1 MSINW
6 IEKEKKYYMFTV
18 RRQPIVID
26 KAAGVHVW
34 DVEGKEYL
42 DFTAGWAVTNLG
54 HCHPTV
60 TNMIKKQSETLLQ
73 TSNQFYTKPQLLL
86 AEILVEQS
94 CLDKVFFCNSGA
106 EAVEGACKLAKKYGK
121 TEKNGAFEI
130 ITALNSF
137 HGRTQATLAATG
149 QPKYQETFKP
159 LLPGFTHVPYN
170 DFEAI
175 KTATN
180 KNTVAVM
187 LEPIQGEGGVNIP
200 DIDYLSRVKEWC
212 VKHDLLFILDEV
224 QTGLGRIGTLF
235 GYQYFN
241 VEPDVITLG
250 KALGNGVP
258 IGAFLSK
265 DRVMKLE
272 PGDHGST
279 FGGNALATAAA
290 FASTEYIVKHNIA
303 NHAKDIGNKLQLTL
317 QKEIGDLNIVKEIR
331 GVGLLLAIEFTDDI
345 SANLVKELNANGLLT
360 NPVKPNAIRLMPPL
374 IINEEDI
381 NKAVKIIKETLLQE
395 KY

>member
-1 MSINW
+1 M
-6 IEKEKKYYMFTV
+6 
-18 RRQPIVID
+18 
-26 KAAGVHVW
+26 
-34 DVEGKEYL
+34 
-42 DFTAGWAVTNLG
+42 
-54 HCHPTV
+54 
-60 TNMIKKQSETLLQ
+60 
-73 TSNQFYTKPQLLL
+73 
-86 AEILVEQS
+86 
-94 CLDKVFFCNSGA
+94 DKVFFCNSGA

-290 FASTEYIVKHNIA
+290 FASTEYIVKNNIS
-303 NHAKDIGNKLQLTL
+303 NHAKDIGKKLKLTL
-317 QKEIGDLNIVKEIR
+317 QQEIGNLNIVKEIR

-345 SANLVKELNANGLLT
+345 SANLVQELNANGLLT

-381 NKAVKIIKETLLQE
+381 NKSVKIIKKTLLQE

>member
-18 RRQPIVID
+18 RRQPVVID

-54 HCHPTV
+54 HCHPSV

-290 FASTEYIVKHNIA
+290 FASTEYIVKNNIS
-303 NHAKDIGNKLQLTL
+303 NHAKDIGKKLKLTL
-317 QKEIGDLNIVKEIR
+317 QQEIGNLNIVKEIR

-345 SANLVKELNANGLLT
+345 SANLVQELNANGLLT

-381 NKAVKIIKETLLQE
+381 NKSVKIIKKTLLQE

>member
-18 RRQPIVID
+18 RRQPVVID

-54 HCHPTV
+54 HCHPSV

-180 KNTVAVM
+180 TNTVAVM

-345 SANLVKELNANGLLT
+345 SANLVTELNANGLLT

-374 IINEEDI
+374 IINEEDV
-381 NKAVKIIKETLLQE
+381 NKSVKIIKETLLQE

>member
-18 RRQPIVID
+18 RRQPVVID

-54 HCHPTV
+54 HCHPSV

-180 KNTVAVM
+180 TNTVAVM

-345 SANLVKELNANGLLT
+345 SANLVTELNANGLLT

-381 NKAVKIIKETLLQE
+381 NKSVKIIKETLLQE

>member
-18 RRQPIVID
+18 RRQPVVID

-54 HCHPTV
+54 HCHPSV

-121 TEKNGAFEI
+121 IEKNGAFEI

-187 LEPIQGEGGVNIP
+187 LEPIQGKGGVNIP

-345 SANLVKELNANGLLT
+345 SANLVTELNANGLLT

-381 NKAVKIIKETLLQE
+381 NKSVKIIKKTLLQE

>member
-18 RRQPIVID
+18 RRQPVVID
-26 KAAGVHVW
+26 KGVGVHVW

-54 HCHPTV
+54 HCHPSV

-212 VKHDLLFILDEV
+212 VKNDLLFILDEV

-279 FGGNALATAAA
+279 FGGNPLATAAA

-303 NHAKDIGNKLQLTL
+303 NHAKEIGDKLKLTL
-317 QKEIGDLNIVKEIR
+317 KEEIGDLNIVKEIR

-345 SANLVKELNANGLLT
+345 SANLVKELNVNGLLT

-381 NKAVKIIKETLLQE
+381 NKSVTIIKKTLLEE

>member
-18 RRQPIVID
+18 RRQPVVID

-54 HCHPTV
+54 HCHPSV

-180 KNTVAVM
+180 TNTVAVM

-290 FASTEYIVKHNIA
+290 FASTEYIVKHNIP

-345 SANLVKELNANGLLT
+345 SANLVTELNANGLLT

-381 NKAVKIIKETLLQE
+381 NKSVKIIKETLLQE